1 MKIELEYAQARK
13 NDLVR
18 MNAER
23 GVKDLSGDVID
34 LNRPVARGL
43 ATGVQHVASGVE
55 FTDPEG
61 KKNKG
66 QVPE

>member
-1 MKIELEYAQARK
+1 
-13 NDLVR
+13 